1 MRYITSGL
9 LLACLC
15 SSSAVWAECRNSGDF
30 GQWLDGF
37 KQEAIGSGLSPDL
50 VNDVL
55 AGVTFDPSVIQRDRS
70 QEVFAQ
76 TFLEFAGKK
85 VSPNRLN
92 SGQSQMQANNKLFNR
107 IEQEFGVPR
116 EILTAFWALETDF
129 GSNTGNF
136 PTLNALATLAYDC
149 RRPERFRPELIH
161 ALWLVQKGDQTPAS
175 MRGAWAGELGQLQFL
190 PSGYNQQGV
199 DFDGDG
205 KRDLIRSKADALA
218 SAASLLRHHGWRAGE
233 PWLLE
238 VRVPNEMDWS
248 QARLDNRLPLSA
260 WAAQGVTE
268 VGGKPLR
275 PNGQAALL
283 LPMGRNGP
291 AFLAFPNFDVIR
303 QWNEST
309 VYATT
314 SAYLATRFAGARPL
328 RAGNAPVPK
337 LSVAQVRQL
346 QSQLAARG
354 LPVGKIDGIIGED
367 TRAAVRQVQQQLG
380 LPADGYPDPVLL
392 GKL

>member
-1 MRYITSGL
+1 MRQFTYGL
-9 LLACLC
+9 LLASVCYG
-15 SSSAVWAECRNSGDF
+15 STAWAECRNTQDF
-30 GQWLDGF
+30 GTWLNNF
-37 KQEAIGSGLSPDL
+37 KQEAIGTGLSAEV
-50 VNDVL
+50 VNNALNGITLDQ
-55 AGVTFDPSVIQRDRS
+55 SVIQRDRS

-85 VSPNRLN
+85 VSSYRLSN
-92 SGQSQMQANNKLFNR
+92 GHKQMQANAKLFQR
-107 IEQEFGVPR
+107 IEQEYGVPAPM
-116 EILTAFWALETDF
+116 LTALWALETDL
-129 GSNTGNF
+129 GAVTGDF
-136 PTLNALATLAYDC
+136 PTLRSLATLAYDC

-161 ALWLVQKGDQTPAS
+161 ALWLVQKGDQTSAS

-205 KRDLIRSKADALA
+205 HRDLIRSKADALA
-218 SAASLLRHHGWRAGE
+218 SAANLLRHHGWQAGQ
-233 PWLLE
+233 PWLVE
-238 VRVPNEMDWS
+238 VKLPREMDWS
-248 QARLDNRLPLSA
+248 KARLDNRLPLSEWSA
-260 WAAQGVTE
+260 MGVTE
-268 VGGKPLR
+268 ADGDPLR

-291 AFLAFPNFDVIR
+291 AFLAFANFDAIR

-314 SAYLATRFAGARPL
+314 AAYLATRFAGAKPL
-328 RAGNAPVPK
+328 YAGHAPVQK
-337 LSVAQVRQL
+337 LSIPQVRQL

-367 TRAAVRQVQQQLG
+367 TRNAVRMIQQQLG
-380 LPADGYPDPVLL
+380 LPADGYPDQVLL
-392 GKL
+392 SKL

>member
-50 VNDVL
+50 VNGVL

-328 RAGNAPVPK
+328 RAGNAPVAK